1 MLAIDHLIWAAPDLD
16 PAIDTLEALSGVR
29 ARLGGTHPG
38 RGTRN
43 ALIALGPASYL
54 EVLAPDPDQVL
65 KGSFGGQLARLA
77 RPQLVGVM
85 LASSDLDRAK
95 AVFDAA
101 GVEADGPFD
110 AERRAPD
117 GRTLRWRLLM
127 PTNPPWGEC
136 TPMLIDWMDTPNP
149 ATTAPEGCRLIGH
162 EIGHPDGD
170 RLRSMCQALDAALD
184 VVRSDHP
191 FQRAIFDGPSGR
203 FTLTGFPSASEL

>member
-1 MLAIDHLIWAAPDLD
+1 MLTIDHLIWAAPDLD
-16 PAIDTLEALSGVR
+16 PAIAGIEALSGVR
-29 ARLGGTHPG
+29 ARLGGAHPG

-54 EVLAPDPDQVL
+54 EILAPDPEQNL
-65 KGSFGGQLARLA
+65 TGRFGGQLLRLEGP
-77 RPQLVGVM
+77 RLIGVM
-85 LASSDLDRAK
+85 LASSDLERANS
-95 AVFDAA
+95 VYDAA
-101 GVEADGPFD
+101 GVECEGPFD

-149 ATTAPEGCRLIGH
+149 ATTAPDGCRLLGH
-162 EIGHPDGD
+162 EIGHPDGA
-170 RLRSMCQALDAALD
+170 RLHSMCRALDAPLD

-191 FQRAIFDGPSGR
+191 FQRAVFEGPAGK
-203 FTLTGFPSASEL
+203 FTLTGFLDRSGN